1 MIINPAD
8 RLSHVSEYYFS
19 RKLRDIAKLNQ
30 DGADIINLGIGSP
43 DLPPSHEVI
52 RTLNDWAQEKGVHGY
67 QSYGGLPELRQQI
80 AIWLHEHYS
89 VSFKYKNEILPLI
102 GSKEGIMHISMAFL
116 SPGDKVLIPNPGY
129 PTYASV
135 SKLVQAE
142 VISYDLDEGSNWEI
156 DWESFDR
163 LPLDDIKLLWVNF
176 PNMPTGS
183 RGSVEQFEKLIGY
196 ARKHDFL
203 IVNDNPYG
211 KLFSGQGLSI
221 FQVDGAKEACLEL
234 SSLSKSHNM
243 AGWRLGWIAGRDD
256 YVETI
261 LKVKSNMDSGMFL
274 PMQKAAIKALK
285 SPKKWHKDLNRLYAE
300 RRKLALGI
308 MQTLG
313 CKFNPDQEGLF
324 VWGKAPEYIPGVSE
338 WIDQIIDKARV
349 FITPGFI
356 FGSNGERYIRI
367 SLCASE
373 EILSK
378 SHLRISKFMDSQV

>member
-19 RKLRDIAKLNQ
+19 EKLRDIARLNQ
-30 DGADIINLGIGSP
+30 GGANIINLGIGSP
-43 DLPPSHEVI
+43 DLPPSREVI
-52 RTLNDWAQEKGVHGY
+52 LTMNEWVEEKDAHGY
-67 QSYGGLPELRQQI
+67 QSYIGLPELREQI
-80 AIWLHEHYS
+80 AIWLHEHYA
-89 VSFKYKNEILPLI
+89 VSFKYENEILPLI

-135 SKLVQAE
+135 SELVQAE
-142 VISYDLDEGSNWEI
+142 VISYDLDEASKWEI
-156 DWESFDR
+156 NWDSFER
-163 LPLDDIKLLWVNF
+163 LPLSDVKLVWVNF
-176 PNMPTGS
+176 PNMPTGA
-183 RGSVEQFEKLIGY
+183 RGSIKQFKRLIDCAKKYG
-196 ARKHDFL
+196 FL
-203 IVNDNPYG
+203 IVNDNPYD

-221 FQVDGAKEACLEL
+221 FQVDGAKEVCLEL

-243 AGWRLGWIAGRDD
+243 AGWRLGWVAGHAD
-256 YVETI
+256 YIQTI

-274 PMQKAAIKALK
+274 PIQKAAVKALK
-285 SPKKWHKDLNRLYAE
+285 LPEKWYEDLNDIYAG

-308 MQTLG
+308 MQLLA
-313 CKFNPDQEGLF
+313 CKFDTDQGGLF
-324 VWGKAPEYIPGVSE
+324 VWGKAPEYIPSVSD

-373 EILSK
+373 EILRK
-378 SHLRISKFMDSQV
+378 SHLRISEFMDSRV

>member
-19 RKLRDIAKLNQ
+19 EKLRAIARLNQ
-30 DGADIINLGIGSP
+30 GGANIINLGIGSP
-43 DLPPSHEVI
+43 DLPPSREVI
-52 RTLNDWAQEKGVHGY
+52 LTMNEWVEEKDAHGY
-67 QSYGGLPELRQQI
+67 QSYIGLPELREQI
-80 AIWLHEHYS
+80 AIWLHEHYA
-89 VSFKYKNEILPLI
+89 VSFKYENEILPLI

-135 SKLVQAE
+135 SELVQAE
-142 VISYDLDEGSNWEI
+142 VISYDLDEASKWEI
-156 DWESFDR
+156 NWDSFER
-163 LPLDDIKLLWVNF
+163 LPLSDVKLVWVNF
-176 PNMPTGS
+176 PNMPTGA
-183 RGSVEQFEKLIGY
+183 RGSIKQFKRLIDCAKKYG
-196 ARKHDFL
+196 FL
-203 IVNDNPYG
+203 IVNDNPYD

-221 FQVDGAKEACLEL
+221 FQVDGAKEVCLEL

-243 AGWRLGWIAGRDD
+243 AGWRLGWVAGHAD
-256 YVETI
+256 YIQTI

-274 PMQKAAIKALK
+274 PIQKAAVKALK
-285 SPKKWHKDLNRLYAE
+285 LPEKWYEDLNDIYAG

-308 MQTLG
+308 MQLLG
-313 CKFNPDQEGLF
+313 CKFDTDQGGLF
-324 VWGKAPEYIPGVSE
+324 VWGKAPEYIPSVSD

-367 SLCASE
+367 SLCANE
-373 EILSK
+373 EILRE
-378 SHLRISKFMDSQV
+378 SHLRISEFMDSRV